1 MIFTCIWGGVN
12 PKGSVL
18 NANTRAFYHHGM
30 ETSNQAVENFDV
42 MTTHLTSCDWLRLK
56 SQLKDVSESLN
67 VKKNHDFFS
76 GEMRD
81 VSVRSG

>member
-1 MIFTCIWGGVN
+1 MIFACIWGGVN

-18 NANTRAFYHHGM
+18 NANIRAFCHHGT
-30 ETSNQAVENFDV
+30 ETSNQADEKCDV
-42 MTTHLTSCDWLRLK
+42 MTTHLTSCDWLCLK
-56 SQLKDVSESLN
+56 SQLKDVSE

>member
-30 ETSNQAVENFDV
+30 ETSNQADEKFDV

-56 SQLKDVSESLN
+56 SQLKDVSE
-67 VKKNHDFFS
+67 
-76 GEMRD
+76 
-81 VSVRSG
+81 VSECQEKC